1 MRLSIIVED
10 GTICKDGVC
19 YMNLDMAFMPAD
31 QRAFQWYDTIGEIE
45 YFPVV
50 IDGKRIQPP
59 NQFTNDFTPYDQ
71 ALVEWQQAHDAALA
85 PIQAAPSTEQP
96 MTNGVQ
102 TL

>member
-19 YMNLDMAFMPAD
+19 YMNLDMAFMPTD

-45 YFPVV
+45 YFPVI

-59 NQFTNDFTPYDQ
+59 NQFTTDLTPYDQ
-71 ALVEWQQAHDAALA
+71 ALVEWQQANDASLA
-85 PIQAAPSTEQP
+85 NIQAAPQDQQPSTSG
-96 MTNGVQ
+96 TQ
-102 TL
+102 TI